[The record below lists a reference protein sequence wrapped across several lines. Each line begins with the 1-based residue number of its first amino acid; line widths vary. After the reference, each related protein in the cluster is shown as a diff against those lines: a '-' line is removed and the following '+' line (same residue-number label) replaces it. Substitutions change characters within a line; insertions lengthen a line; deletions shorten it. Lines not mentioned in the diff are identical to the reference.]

1 MADDQQNDQAG
12 NQAQGQSQGQ
22 AQGQGQAQQA
32 TLDQLLQGQDKA
44 LEADVIRSGQSG
56 AGPILPD
63 RTGNK

>member
-12 NQAQGQSQGQ
+12 NQ

-44 LEADVIRSGQSG
+44 LETDVIRSGQSG